1 VLLPAELPIDSAIAL
16 GCTSADTW
24 CARLS
29 AIDAARHRAQSS
41 ESARGPPTASPNV
54 RHRGNPSCAR
64 VARGSTAPAQDVVFP
79 SSRVPLPASGRSVY
93 SAAPGFPR
101 RVSRLLLPRP
111 VAQPATPPV
120 SAEPLASCQNTP
132 REMVLPIDF
141 NVRDN
146 YVQHSLMHIDPRH
159 TGTVPHN
166 RAHGAA
172 AQNRSPLIKWAAKQ
186 ENVQPL
192 EMCFFLTPAFIEL
205 YRLRVNRDLGGK
217 SLP

>member
-1 VLLPAELPIDSAIAL
+1 MEFLLKILFLFGVFARPC
-16 GCTSADTW
+16 GADE
-24 CARLS
+24 CR
-29 AIDAARHRAQSS
+29 
-41 ESARGPPTASPNV
+41 
-54 RHRGNPSCAR
+54 
-64 VARGSTAPAQDVVFP
+64 
-79 SSRVPLPASGRSVY
+79 SRV
-93 SAAPGFPR
+93 PR
-101 RVSRLLLPRP
+101 RVSSTVRSIPLLLPRP

-186 ENVQPL
+186 ENVRPL
-192 EMCFFLTPAFIEL
+192 EMCFFLTPAFIKL
-205 YRLRVNRDLGGK
+205 YRLRVNRDLGGN
-217 SLP
+217 SLPCGVCNIEQPKRWAKTHTSRHEINCSFPLGIGRVPVCKRCGSCFRVYEDRKHNEV